1 MAQIC
6 ADALGVNY
14 RRIRVNQCAIS
25 ADRAAFAEA
34 ELDPLASLERL
45 NDVAYADIGGHCKS
59 VVHDP

>member
-1 MAQIC
+1 MARIC

-14 RRIRVNQCAIS
+14 WRIRVNQFAIS

-45 NDVAYADIGGHCKS
+45 NDVA
-59 VVHDP
+59 